1 GKLMRRLG
9 LSMEKIKAVFISH
22 EHSDHIRG
30 VSTLLKK
37 HKLPLYITFPTL
49 KNGRLWVEQTLIRDF
64 KGYEPVTIGSLQ
76 VTAFPKFH
84 DAADPYSFIIKHKGI
99 TVGVFTDIGIPCEH
113 VIRHFSQC
121 HAAFL
126 EANYDDDM
134 LENGGYPYHLK
145 KRIKSENGH
154 LSNTQA

>member
-1 GKLMRRLG
+1 MSLFIASLNSGSNGNCYYVGNDTEAILVDAGISCREIEKRMRRLG

-64 KGYEPVTIGSLQ
+64 KG
-76 VTAFPKFH
+76 
-84 DAADPYSFIIKHKGI
+84 
-99 TVGVFTDIGIPCEH
+99 
-113 VIRHFSQC
+113 
-121 HAAFL
+121 
-126 EANYDDDM
+126 
-134 LENGGYPYHLK
+134 
-145 KRIKSENGH
+145 
-154 LSNTQA
+154 